1 MSTCCLGCNKL
12 KFVGPATYLTKFHN
26 KNASI
31 VMPIE
36 TSKSSTQF
44 FSREFIYFLEVPAV
58 SFLLKPQRHSA
69 SELTA
74 DLFKSVLS
82 TWPLFITALLM
93 AIIAGIAIWMM
104 DTWFNVLEFPR
115 SFLRGP
121 FEGFWWAFVSMT
133 TVGYGDRAPKSYIA
147 RIFAVIW
154 IFLGVTI
161 FSMYSAALTSALTKK
176 VVVTRDSLSGKKIA
190 VVNTTAASH
199 AAARR
204 ENAEIKGY
212 GGIDEIIRAL
222 KKGEADGAAFDDNV
236 ANFFSAKIKKALPD
250 FEFRHRVAMSGTAY
264 GITIKDVGLPKG
276 SMKYFFKTFFDNNED
291 QREAIIA
298 QAMAGVKKIESK
310 QTEETTSV
318 FSHESPIFIVTLF
331 CLLGIGGCL
340 FVGGL
345 FIQFIVFRKKKR
357 APKPKAT
364 KGFDFCNGKE
374 DKDNAMT
381 MDEVEAAFV
390 DDVKQVCRK
399 WRKRIESKANHKPC
413 GEAKVKELFT
423 SLGIQFTALELDKEA
438 NGDAIQNA
446 LAEKTG
452 QKTVPNVF
460 AKGTHIGG
468 ADNVVTMH
476 NQGQL
481 WPMVRDDK
489 YEYDLLVIGGGS
501 GGLACSKEAAALG
514 AKVAVCD
521 FVKPTPKG
529 TSWGLGGTCVNVG
542 CIPKKLMHQAALLGE
557 AVKDARKFGWEFSE
571 QVNHSWAKMTE
582 AVQNHIGSLNWN
594 YRVQLRE
601 KSVKY
606 LNAYAELV
614 DNHTVKDFVRIRI
627 DAFGSFDFHPNSH
640 CEQKSPGYC

>member
-1 MSTCCLGCNKL
+1 MLMITKQRNQISPKLLIQQMNMAFAVLFLFYIFGGIAASGSNLENFKCGVRYELAAALKREGVCTQWTELHPLCKRNIVVAYSEAAPYVHSKDGEVHGVIPDMLRSIMSTCCLGCNKL

-357 APKPKAT
+357 APKPKDERYLIEMPKTT

-413 GEAKVKELFT
+413 GEAKQEKGKTKEFLQR
-423 SLGIQFTALELDKEA
+423 L
-438 NGDAIQNA
+438 
-446 LAEKTG
+446 
-452 QKTVPNVF
+452 
-460 AKGTHIGG
+460 
-468 ADNVVTMH
+468 
-476 NQGQL
+476 
-481 WPMVRDDK
+481 
-489 YEYDLLVIGGGS
+489 
-501 GGLACSKEAAALG
+501 
-514 AKVAVCD
+514 
-521 FVKPTPKG
+521 
-529 TSWGLGGTCVNVG
+529 
-542 CIPKKLMHQAALLGE
+542 
-557 AVKDARKFGWEFSE
+557 
-571 QVNHSWAKMTE
+571 
-582 AVQNHIGSLNWN
+582 
-594 YRVQLRE
+594 
-601 KSVKY
+601 
-606 LNAYAELV
+606 
-614 DNHTVKDFVRIRI
+614 
-627 DAFGSFDFHPNSH
+627 
-640 CEQKSPGYC
+640 